1 MELQFQNH
9 DGLWFSRSE
18 LQWLVQWLF
27 LQEVLQKFWIVG
39 VLVKVCILCN
49 MEWSAQNRRPRQVEF
64 WSSYQL
70 ILVRNDASSQ
80 TLVNRIVSVSD
91 AKSWLFSR
99 KLVPDTCFEGI
110 PIVLLL
116 VISHMLIHLWPRILS
131 VFLVPF
137 LPPSNR
143 IVHTNSKL
151 LRKYWADLQ
160 NEWSGIRVRCSKHP
174 HWSVWCLC
182 HSSFSEFHN

>member
-1 MELQFQNH
+1 MVYDFH
-9 DGLWFSRSE
+9 DLNFNDWSNNCSSRNCCKNSGLWVCSRKYVFSA
-18 LQWLVQWLF
+18 LWNDLPKTV
-27 LQEVLQKFWIVG
+27 
-39 VLVKVCILCN
+39 VLVRSSFV
-49 MEWSAQNRRPRQVEF
+49 
-64 WSSYQL
+64 SSYQL

-91 AKSWLFSR
+91 SKSWLFSR
-99 KLVPDTCFEGI
+99 KLLPDTCFEGI

-137 LPPSNR
+137 LPPSGR
-143 IVHTNSKL
+143 IAHTNSKL

-174 HWSVWCLC
+174 YWSVWCLC